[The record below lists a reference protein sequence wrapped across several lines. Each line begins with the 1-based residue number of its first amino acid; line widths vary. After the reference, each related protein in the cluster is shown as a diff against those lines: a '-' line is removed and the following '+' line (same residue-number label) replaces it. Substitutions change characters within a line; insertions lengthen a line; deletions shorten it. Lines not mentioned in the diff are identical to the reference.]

1 MPPEPNPAMLT
12 THGRFDY
19 SAITARPDFTWPGG
33 KRLAVYVA
41 LNLEAYAFGEGLI
54 EEIASPGPG
63 PAPDVMN
70 WSWLEYGN
78 RVGGWRLQ
86 RMFGELH
93 LPCTLLVNAEVY
105 RHCPQLPDAFQAAG
119 AEIAAHGRTNSERQ
133 GNLPE
138 AEEADLIAAATES
151 IALGAG
157 ARPQGWLGPWISES
171 AVTPDLLQEAG
182 YRYVLDWCC
191 DDQPIWLKTRRGK
204 LLAVPYPQELNDSNT
219 VIGRRVNPDDFADMI
234 IDNFGEMRTQ
244 AAEQPLVM
252 GVSLHAHCAGQ
263 PFRLKHFRRAL
274 AEIGKALP
282 DVWVTTAGAIADHFI
297 TTSAA
302 TETAHRERDHI
313 TRPAVLHT
321 LPLQGDFHD

>member
-1 MPPEPNPAMLT
+1 MLT

-19 SAITARPDFTWPGG
+19 SAITKRPGFSWPEG

-54 EEIASPGPG
+54 EEIATPGPG

-78 RVGGWRLQ
+78 RVGGWRLAA
-86 RMFGELH
+86 MFEELK

-105 RHCPQLPDAFQAAG
+105 RHCPQLPQAFQAAG

-138 AEEADLIAAATES
+138 AAEAALIADATAS
-151 IALGAG
+151 IARASGQA
-157 ARPQGWLGPWISES
+157 PQGWLGPWISES
-171 AVTPDLLQEAG
+171 RVTPDLLQEAG

-191 DDQPIWLKTRRGK
+191 DDQPIWLETRRGRI
-204 LLAVPYPQELNDSNT
+204 LAVPYPQELNDSNT

-234 IDNFGEMRTQ
+234 TDNFEEMRMQ
-244 AAEQPLVM
+244 AVEQPLVM

-274 AEIGKALP
+274 AELAAARP
-282 DVWVTTAGAIADHFI
+282 DVWVTTAGAIAQHFALA
-297 TTSAA
+297 SGVSQEA
-302 TETAHRERDHI
+302 
-313 TRPAVLHT
+313 
-321 LPLQGDFHD
+321 

>member
-1 MPPEPNPAMLT
+1 MLP

-19 SAITARPDFTWPGG
+19 SAITERPGFAWPGG

-54 EEIASPGPG
+54 EEIATPGPG

-86 RMFGELH
+86 RMFEELK

-105 RHCPQLPDAFQAAG
+105 RHCPQLPRAFQAAG
-119 AEIAAHGRTNSERQ
+119 AEIAAHGRSNSERQ
-133 GNLPE
+133 GNLLEAAE
-138 AEEADLIAAATES
+138 AELIADATATITRASGAA
-151 IALGAG
+151 
-157 ARPQGWLGPWISES
+157 PQGWLGPWISES
-171 AVTPDLLQEAG
+171 AVTPDLLHEAG

-191 DDQPIWLKTRRGK
+191 DDQPFWLNTRRGR

-219 VIGRRVNPDDFADMI
+219 VIGRRVNPDAFAGMI
-234 IDNFGEMRTQ
+234 IDNFEEMRIQ
-244 AAEQPLVM
+244 AKEQPLVM

-274 AEIGKALP
+274 AQLSAQHP
-282 DVWVTTAGAIADHFI
+282 DVWVTTAGAIAQHFI
-297 TTSAA
+297 STSAA
-302 TETAHRERDHI
+302 TETA
-313 TRPAVLHT
+313 
-321 LPLQGDFHD
+321 Q

>member
-1 MPPEPNPAMLT
+1 MLA

-19 SAITARPDFTWPGG
+19 SAITGRPAFAWPDG

-54 EEIASPGPG
+54 EEIATPGPG

-86 RMFGELH
+86 KLFADLN
-93 LPCTLLVNAEVY
+93 LPCTLLVNAEIY
-105 RHCPQLPDAFQAAG
+105 RHCPQLPRAFAAAG

-138 AEEADLIAAATES
+138 ADEASLIAGATAAIT
-151 IALGAG
+151 LGAG
-157 ARPQGWLGPWISES
+157 KRPAGWLGPWISES
-171 AVTPDLLQEAG
+171 RVTPDLLQEAG
-182 YRYVLDWCC
+182 YRYALDWCC
-191 DDQPIWLKTRRGK
+191 DDQPFWLKTRAGQ

-219 VIGRRVNPDDFADMI
+219 VIGRRVNPDDFAGMI
-234 IDNFGEMRTQ
+234 IDNFEEMRRQ

-274 AEIGKALP
+274 AAISQALP
-282 DVWVTTAGAIADHFI
+282 DVWVTTAGGIADHFI
-297 TTSAA
+297 AQHPFLPSTTSTATAA
-302 TETAHRERDHI
+302 PEIAHQKRDRV
-313 TRPAVLHT
+313 T
-321 LPLQGDFHD
+321 

>member
-1 MPPEPNPAMLT
+1 MLT

-105 RHCPQLPDAFQAAG
+105 RHCPQLPNAFQAAG

>member
-1 MPPEPNPAMLT
+1 MLT

-19 SAITARPDFTWPGG
+19 SAITKRPGFSWPEG

-54 EEIASPGPG
+54 EEIATPGPG

-78 RVGGWRLQ
+78 RVGGWRLAA
-86 RMFGELH
+86 MFEELK

-105 RHCPQLPDAFQAAG
+105 RHCPQLPQAFQAAG

-138 AEEADLIAAATES
+138 AAEAALIADATAS
-151 IALGAG
+151 IARASGQA
-157 ARPQGWLGPWISES
+157 PQGWLGPWISES
-171 AVTPDLLQEAG
+171 GVTPDLLQEAG

-191 DDQPIWLKTRRGK
+191 DDQPIWLETRRGRI
-204 LLAVPYPQELNDSNT
+204 LAVPYPQELNDSNT

-234 IDNFGEMRTQ
+234 TDNFEEMRMQ
-244 AAEQPLVM
+244 AVEQPLVM

-274 AEIGKALP
+274 ATLAASHP
-282 DVWVTTAGAIADHFI
+282 DVWVTTAGAIAQHF
-297 TTSAA
+297 SSSNVA
-302 TETAHRERDHI
+302 
-313 TRPAVLHT
+313 P
-321 LPLQGDFHD
+321 

>member
-1 MPPEPNPAMLT
+1 MTQDTAMLP

-19 SAITARPDFTWPGG
+19 SAITERPDFSWPDG
-33 KRLAVYVA
+33 KRLAIYVA

-54 EEIASPGPG
+54 EEIATPGPG

-86 RMFGELH
+86 RMFAELN
-93 LPCTLLVNAEVY
+93 LPCTVLVNAEVY
-105 RHCPQLPDAFQAAG
+105 RHCPQLPHAFQAAG

-138 AEEADLIAAATES
+138 DAERQLIAQATRI
-151 IALGAG
+151 IADGSGA
-157 ARPQGWLGPWISES
+157 PPLGWLGPWISES
-171 AVTPDLLQEAG
+171 RVTPDLLEEAG

-191 DDQPIWLKTRRGK
+191 DDQPVWLKTRRGR

-234 IDNFGEMRTQ
+234 VDNFSEMRAQ
-244 AAEQPLVM
+244 AVQQPLVM

-274 AEIGKALP
+274 AELAIDRP
-282 DVWVTTAGAIADHFI
+282 DVWVTTAGTIAQHYI
-297 TTSAA
+297 STTAA
-302 TETAHRERDHI
+302 PKTASRERDSI
-313 TRPAVLHT
+313 T
-321 LPLQGDFHD
+321 

>member
-1 MPPEPNPAMLT
+1 MLS

-19 SAITARPDFTWPGG
+19 SAITERPDFSWPGG

-54 EEIASPGPG
+54 EEIATPGPG

-86 RMFGELH
+86 RMFADLAM
-93 LPCTLLVNAEVY
+93 PCTLLVNAEVY
-105 RHCPQLPDAFQAAG
+105 RHCPQLPAAFQKGG

-133 GNLPE
+133 GNLATEDE
-138 AEEADLIAAATES
+138 AKLIAEAT
-151 IALGAG
+151 ALITQSAG
-157 ARPQGWLGPWISES
+157 ERPNGWLGPWISES
-171 AVTPDLLQEAG
+171 TLTPDLLHEAG

-191 DDQPIWLKTRRGK
+191 DDQPIWLKTRAGR

-234 IDNFGEMRTQ
+234 IDNFAEMRRQ

-263 PFRLKHFRRAL
+263 PFRLMHFRRAIAEL
-274 AEIGKALP
+274 ARAHP
-282 DVWVTTAGAIADHFI
+282 DVWVTTAGAIAEHF
-297 TTSAA
+297 TTTHANDSPR
-302 TETAHRERDHI
+302 TT
-313 TRPAVLHT
+313 
-321 LPLQGDFHD
+321 

>member
-1 MPPEPNPAMLT
+1 MTSAMLP

-19 SAITARPDFTWPGG
+19 SAITERQDFSWPDG

-54 EEIASPGPG
+54 EEIATPGPG

-86 RMFGELH
+86 RMFAELG
-93 LPCTLLVNAEVY
+93 LPCTLLVNAELY
-105 RHCPQLPDAFQAAG
+105 RHCPQLPRAFQAAG

-138 AEEADLIAAATES
+138 EDESQLITQATCMIAAGS
-151 IALGAG
+151 GVQ
-157 ARPQGWLGPWISES
+157 PQGWLGPWISES
-171 AVTPDLLQEAG
+171 KVTPDLLEEAG

-191 DDQPIWLKTRRGK
+191 DDQPVWLKTRRGH
-204 LLAVPYPQELNDSNT
+204 LLSIPYPQELNDSNT
-219 VIGRRVNPDDFADMI
+219 VIGRRVNPDDFAGMI
-234 IDNFGEMRTQ
+234 VDNFSEMRAQ
-244 AAEQPLVM
+244 AVQQPLVM

-274 AEIGKALP
+274 AELAASHP
-282 DVWVTTAGAIADHFI
+282 DVWVTTAGAIAQHYI
-297 TTSAA
+297 STIAA
-302 TETAHRERDHI
+302 PKTASRERDSI
-313 TRPAVLHT
+313 T
-321 LPLQGDFHD
+321 

>member
-1 MPPEPNPAMLT
+1 MLT

-19 SAITARPDFTWPGG
+19 SAITKRPGFSWPEG

-54 EEIASPGPG
+54 EEIATPGPG

-78 RVGGWRLQ
+78 RVGGWRLAA
-86 RMFGELH
+86 MFEELK

-105 RHCPQLPDAFQAAG
+105 RHCPQLPQAFQAAG

-138 AEEADLIAAATES
+138 AAEAALIADATAS
-151 IALGAG
+151 IARASGQA
-157 ARPQGWLGPWISES
+157 PQGWLGPWISES
-171 AVTPDLLQEAG
+171 GVTPDLLQEAG

-191 DDQPIWLKTRRGK
+191 DDQPFWLKTRRGR

-219 VIGRRVNPDDFADMI
+219 VIGRRVNPEDFAGMI
-234 IDNFGEMRTQ
+234 IDNFEEMRTQ
-244 AAEQPLVM
+244 AVEQPLVM

-274 AEIGKALP
+274 AELAANHP
-282 DVWVTTAGAIADHFI
+282 DVWVTTAGAIAQHF
-297 TTSAA
+297 SSSNAA
-302 TETAHRERDHI
+302 C
-313 TRPAVLHT
+313 
-321 LPLQGDFHD
+321 

>member
-1 MPPEPNPAMLT
+1 MLT

-19 SAITARPDFTWPGG
+19 SAITERPGFSWPEG

-54 EEIASPGPG
+54 EEISTPGPG

-78 RVGGWRLQ
+78 RVGGWRLAA
-86 RMFGELH
+86 MFEELK

-105 RHCPQLPDAFQAAG
+105 RHCPQLPRAFLAAG
-119 AEIAAHGRTNSERQ
+119 AEIAAHGRSNSERQ

-138 AEEADLIAAATES
+138 AAEARLIADATDA
-151 IALGAG
+151 IARASGTH
-157 ARPQGWLGPWISES
+157 PQGWLGPWISES

-191 DDQPIWLKTRRGK
+191 DDQPFWLKTRSGR

-219 VIGRRVNPDDFADMI
+219 VIGRRVNPDDFAGMI
-234 IDNFGEMRTQ
+234 IDNFAEMRVQ
-244 AAEQPLVM
+244 AQEQPLVM

-274 AEIGKALP
+274 AELAAAHP
-282 DVWVTTAGAIADHFI
+282 DVWVTTAGAIAGHFI
-297 TTSAA
+297 TTNAA
-302 TETAHRERDHI
+302 QETAQREKDRV
-313 TRPAVLHT
+313 T
-321 LPLQGDFHD
+321 

>member
-1 MPPEPNPAMLT
+1 MLQS
-12 THGRFDY
+12 HGRFDY
-19 SAITARPDFTWPGG
+19 SAITERPGFTWPHG
-33 KRLAVYVA
+33 KRLAIYVA

-54 EEIASPGPG
+54 EEIATPGPG

-86 RMFGELH
+86 RMFAELG

-105 RHCPQLPDAFQAAG
+105 RHCPQLPHAFASIG

-133 GNLPE
+133 GNLP
-138 AEEADLIAAATES
+138 ASEEAALIAEATNT
-151 IALGAG
+151 IGAG
-157 ARPQGWLGPWISES
+157 AGHRPKGWLGPWISES
-171 AVTPDLLQEAG
+171 TQTPDLLHEAG

-191 DDQPIWLKTRRGK
+191 DDQPFWLKTRGGR

-219 VIGRRVNPDDFADMI
+219 VIGRHVNPNDFADMI
-234 IDNFGEMRTQ
+234 VDNFSEMRRQ
-244 AAEQPLVM
+244 AADEPLVM

-274 AEIGKALP
+274 AAISAALP
-282 DVWVTTAGAIADHFI
+282 DVWVTTAGAIAEHFMVAN
-297 TTSAA
+297 SAH
-302 TETAHRERDHI
+302 AHASHHKGSSQSSS
-313 TRPAVLHT
+313 VL
-321 LPLQGDFHD
+321 PG

>member
-1 MPPEPNPAMLT
+1 MLT

-19 SAITARPDFTWPGG
+19 SAITKRPGFSWPEG

-54 EEIASPGPG
+54 EEIATPGPG

-78 RVGGWRLQ
+78 RVGGWRLAA
-86 RMFGELH
+86 MFEELK

-105 RHCPQLPDAFQAAG
+105 RHCPQLPQAFQAAG

-138 AEEADLIAAATES
+138 AAEAALIADATAS
-151 IALGAG
+151 IARASGQA
-157 ARPQGWLGPWISES
+157 PQGWLGPWISES
-171 AVTPDLLQEAG
+171 RVTPDLLQEAG

-191 DDQPIWLKTRRGK
+191 DDQPIWLETRRGRI
-204 LLAVPYPQELNDSNT
+204 LAVPYPQELNDSNT

-234 IDNFGEMRTQ
+234 TDNFEEMRMQ
-244 AAEQPLVM
+244 AVEQPLVM

-274 AEIGKALP
+274 AQLAASHP
-282 DVWVTTAGAIADHFI
+282 DVWVTTAGAIAEHFI
-297 TTSAA
+297 TINAA
-302 TETAHRERDHI
+302 
-313 TRPAVLHT
+313 P
-321 LPLQGDFHD
+321 